1 MQGGVR
7 EAGRDKVHDNGEPV
21 VQHGDGEERGRRG
34 GRGEADGEGD
44 QAGEVDAAAAQLGP
58 ALEDGGQPHRR
69 VAHLPGHDRR
79 PPQGH
84 LLARRPP
91 RLDLR
96 QHLPGQEELLA
107 DRFFSTYLLIIFLP
121 LPPFSPYLID
131 EFLEVKTN

>member
-84 LLARRPP
+84 LLARPPP
-91 RLDLR
+91 RLAVR
-96 QHLPGQEELLA
+96 RHLPGYQELQLILINHANPTAKYEGSLTCMNA
-107 DRFFSTYLLIIFLP
+107 DYCKSGSNR
-121 LPPFSPYLID
+121 
-131 EFLEVKTN
+131 